1 MLLFGTTKL
10 FDKDLD
16 LVEKRGKDIQKLEQI
31 IQSLV
36 WEEGSSAQRKLEE
49 PSGTAHRT

>member
-16 LVEKRGKDIQKLEQI
+16 LVEKRGKDIQKSNLLSGKRCCPNGCMI
-31 IQSLV
+31 IRSK
-36 WEEGSSAQRKLEE
+36 ETG
-49 PSGTAHRT
+49 RTIGNCT